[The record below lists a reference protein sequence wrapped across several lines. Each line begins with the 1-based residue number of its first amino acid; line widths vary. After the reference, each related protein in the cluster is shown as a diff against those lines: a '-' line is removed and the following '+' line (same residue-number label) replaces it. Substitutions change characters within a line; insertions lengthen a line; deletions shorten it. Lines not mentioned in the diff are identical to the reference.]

1 MATAV
6 ASAEPAPRRWRS
18 PERLPQISGAAL
30 IVYRLIW
37 VAAAVLAVSSIT
49 FINYQWTAR
58 EVAGG
63 RTVYNTGLAP
73 ITRLADGQ
81 HVRPFSLQSRL
92 AGVRDNDVITM
103 VDGRPA
109 PDDDDGLAALLKG
122 PDGSRITF
130 GLRDSSGR
138 TRTVTLTRNSNYL
151 HDAYA
156 GSGLDPVRLYWMA
169 FAMDAA
175 GNVFSLSA
183 AALLFLRRPRDPVA
197 ALLSLGML
205 FYLTNVQLIGPS
217 WIIVQTALGS
227 LAGSMILL
235 GLLFFPDGRLTP
247 RWWPVAAIA
256 VLSIAGLNF
265 AAYWSAAALAVGP
278 FVALVSVAL
287 CVAAVVSRF
296 RAAEPGIARQQ
307 IKLAML
313 GLAAF
318 LGFGL
323 LTMALAG
330 MKPLAPNEAVRAW
343 MNLGGA
349 LSNAL
354 SIISVT
360 SGLLV
365 ALLRYRLYDAD
376 TAIGRSAAYGAMT
389 IGLVVL
395 FAGSEKLI
403 ELLGQEYLGQN
414 VGAVAG
420 GVAAA
425 LAAVVI
431 APMHRRSRRWA
442 QKRFQKALFRLRHG
456 LPPLVGDLRETAGL
470 EQIAGATL
478 DALVAGVRA
487 SRAALIAGEELID
500 AREMNR
506 NEAIGWWRSWAPP
519 THDGIDTNRSDPLFP
534 VRVPLEAE
542 GHGRVGWL
550 LLGARPDGSL
560 FGKSE
565 CRAIEEIAE
574 PVARAVQ
581 VALRRQERE
590 TALEARLRAIESA
603 LAKLGGKAA
612 ARPRLARS

>member
-6 ASAEPAPRRWRS
+6 ANAGPAQRWRL
-18 PERLPQISGAAL
+18 PERLPQIGDRL
-30 IVYRLIW
+30 LGVYRVLWI
-37 VAAAVLAVSSIT
+37 AAAVLAVSSIT
-49 FINYQWTAR
+49 VINYRWAAY
-58 EVAGG
+58 EIAGSQ
-63 RTVYNTGLAP
+63 TVYDVGVAP
-73 ITRLADGQ
+73 IARFADGQ
-81 HVRPFSLQSRL
+81 HVRPLSPQSRL
-92 AGVRDNDVITM
+92 AGVRDDDVITL

-109 PDDDDGLAALLKG
+109 PDDDDGLSALLKG
-122 PDGSRITF
+122 PDGSRISL

-138 TRTVTLTRNSNYL
+138 TRNVTLTRNSNYL
-151 HDAYA
+151 QEAYA
-156 GSGLDPVRLYWMA
+156 GSGLDPVHLFWIG

-175 GNVFSLSA
+175 GNLFCLSA
-183 AALLFLRRPRDPVA
+183 AALLFIRRPRDPVA

-247 RWWPVAAIA
+247 RWWPIAAIA
-256 VLSIAGLNF
+256 ILSIAVLNF
-265 AAYWSAAALAVGP
+265 AAYWSAAVLSVGP

-287 CVAAVVSRF
+287 CVAAVVGRF
-296 RAAEPGIARQQ
+296 RAAESGVARQQ
-307 IKLAML
+307 IKFAML
-313 GLAAF
+313 GFVAF
-318 LGFGL
+318 LGFGVL
-323 LTMALAG
+323 AMASIEA
-330 MKPLAPNEAVRAW
+330 KSLAPNEGVRAW
-343 MNLGGA
+343 IGLFGGLASSLSFISMA
-349 LSNAL
+349 L
-354 SIISVT
+354 
-360 SGLLV
+360 GLLI

-376 TAIGRSAAYGAMT
+376 SAIGRSAAYGAMT
-389 IGLVVL
+389 VGFVVL

-403 ELLGQEYLGQN
+403 ELLGQQYLGQN
-414 VGAVAG
+414 VGGVAG

-431 APMHRRSRRWA
+431 APMHTRSHRWA

-478 DALVAGVRA
+478 DALVEGVRA
-487 SRAALIAGEELID
+487 KRAALIVGDTVID
-500 AREMNR
+500 AREIASG
-506 NEAIGWWRSWAPP
+506 EVAEWWREWTPP
-519 THDGIDTNRSDPLFP
+519 AHDGIDRNRSDAVFP
-534 VRVPLEAE
+534 IRVPLEAE

-565 CRAIEEIAE
+565 CDAIEEIAE

-590 TALEARLRAIESA
+590 ALIERRFAALERQI
-603 LAKLGGKAA
+603 AKFGGKRRPSAA
-612 ARPRLARS
+612 